1 MVLHLQSPI
10 SLGNETVTRALVVR
24 GLDEDLVH
32 RLKLRAARHKR
43 SAEAEHR
50 EILKQALSGEP
61 NASFKE
67 VAEQLRA
74 LTAGRRHTP
83 AEILLRESRDER

>member
-1 MVLHLQSPI
+1 MAK
-10 SLGNETVTRALVVR
+10 ALIVR
-24 GLDEDLVH
+24 RVDEELVR
-32 RLKLRAARHKR
+32 RLKLRAARNNR

-67 VAEQLRA
+67 VAAQLRA
-74 LTAGRRHTP
+74 LTRGRRHTP
-83 AEILLRESRDER
+83 AEVLLRESRDEG

>member
-1 MVLHLQSPI
+1 MAK
-10 SLGNETVTRALVVR
+10 ALIVR
-24 GLDEDLVH
+24 RLDEELVR
-32 RLKLRAARHKR
+32 RLKLRAARNNR

-67 VAEQLRA
+67 VAAQLRA
-74 LTAGRRHTP
+74 LTRGRRHTP
-83 AEILLRESRDER
+83 AEVLLRESRDEG

>member
-1 MVLHLQSPI
+1 M
-10 SLGNETVTRALVVR
+10 R
-24 GLDEDLVH
+24 
-32 RLKLRAARHKR
+32 RLKLRAARNNR

-67 VAEQLRA
+67 VAAQLRA
-74 LTAGRRHTP
+74 LTRGRRHTP
-83 AEILLRESRDER
+83 AEVLLREGRDER

>member
-1 MVLHLQSPI
+1 MAK
-10 SLGNETVTRALVVR
+10 ALIVRRVDEEVVR
-24 GLDEDLVH
+24 
-32 RLKLRAARHKR
+32 RLKLRAARNNR

-67 VAEQLRA
+67 VAAQLRA
-74 LTAGRRHTP
+74 LTRGRRHTP
-83 AEILLRESRDER
+83 AEVLLRESRDER

>member
-1 MVLHLQSPI
+1 MAK
-10 SLGNETVTRALVVR
+10 ALIVR
-24 GLDEDLVH
+24 RLDEELVR
-32 RLKLRAARHKR
+32 RLKLRAARNNR

-67 VAEQLRA
+67 VAAQLRA
-74 LTAGRRHTP
+74 LTRGRRHTP
-83 AEILLRESRDER
+83 AEVLLRESRDER

>member
-1 MVLHLQSPI
+1 MAK
-10 SLGNETVTRALVVR
+10 ALIVR
-24 GLDEDLVH
+24 RVDEELVR
-32 RLKLRAARHKR
+32 RLKLRAARNNR

-67 VAEQLRA
+67 ISAQLRA
-74 LTAGRRHTP
+74 LTRGRRHTP
-83 AEILLRESRDER
+83 AEVLLRESRDEL

>member
-1 MVLHLQSPI
+1 MA
-10 SLGNETVTRALVVR
+10 RAMVVR
-24 GLDEDLVH
+24 GLGEYLVH
-32 RLKLRAARHKR
+32 RLKLRAARHRR

-61 NASFKE
+61 SASFKE
-67 VAEQLRA
+67 LAEQLRA

-83 AEILLRESRDER
+83 AEVLPREGRDER

>member
-1 MVLHLQSPI
+1 MVPRLQSSNI
-10 SLGNETVTRALVVR
+10 AEDETMARALVVR

-32 RLKLRAARHKR
+32 RLKLRAARHNR
-43 SAEAEHR
+43 SAETEHR

-83 AEILLRESRDER
+83 AEILLREGRDER